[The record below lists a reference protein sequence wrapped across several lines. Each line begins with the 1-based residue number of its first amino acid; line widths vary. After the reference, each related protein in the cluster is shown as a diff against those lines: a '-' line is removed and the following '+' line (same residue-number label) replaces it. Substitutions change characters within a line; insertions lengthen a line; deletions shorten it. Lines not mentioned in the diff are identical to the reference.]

1 MARTTF
7 SGPLRSMGG
16 MYQQGPGAVLTLTSS
31 TTLDPLTHGGRLLV
45 IGGSL
50 ASALTLTLP
59 TINTNADGSTSGP
72 GRDYDTQN
80 NLGVLYTILVST
92 TISTSSL
99 KIGTDGTDRYIGSLL
114 SVDTDSAGAMVGF
127 TANGSSNDFIN
138 LNGTTTGGV
147 AGTWIEIRA
156 IAALKYCVTGV
167 ILGTGT
173 VATPFA
179 DS

>member
-1 MARTTF
+1 
-7 SGPLRSMGG
+7 
-16 MYQQGPGAVLTLTSS
+16 
-31 TTLDPLTHGGRLLV
+31 
-45 IGGSL
+45 
-50 ASALTLTLP
+50 
-59 TINTNADGSTSGP
+59 
-72 GRDYDTQN
+72 
-80 NLGVLYTILVST
+80 
-92 TISTSSL
+92 
-99 KIGTDGTDRYIGSLL
+99 LL